1 MNCKKCNKEIPSD
14 SKFCPYCGEN
24 CAEDNSANL
33 NERKLKKIR
42 TKVATKSWS
51 LKTLLWILII
61 GVWILVLQNLGIIPV
76 TQNVRV
82 KNEVDVRGTVD
93 VYGEVDANIVS
104 VRY

>member
-14 SKFCPYCGEN
+14 SKFCPYCGES
-24 CAEDNSANL
+24 CVEDNSAISMKGNL
-33 NERKLKKIR
+33 KIIR
-42 TKVATKSWS
+42 TKVVTKSWS
-51 LKTLLWILII
+51 LKTLLWVLII